1 MPPYRISIYL
11 NVAKSMREN
20 YSAKKVHFSMR
31 NGSAG
36 RRFQGQQC
44 SCVLSWLLD
53 SSTYLPNGLL
63 VSHKR
68 LLATSDVKVK
78 HHIKDSK
85 WSFTGGKFHPQ
96 NYIVFRGSGISGNT
110 QKWQFGRS
118 ITGSRLFFQPK
129 AVRFPRGVAAVDQY
143 ARLDVNERFT
153 QPSRQASFHG
163 STRQASC
170 SWTFHS
176 SSSHSSF
183 LYDTSVSTLWICII
197 HPPGTCS

>member
-1 MPPYRISIYL
+1 MWPYRISIYL

-53 SSTYLPNGLL
+53 PSTYLPNGLL
-63 VSHKR
+63 VSPKR

-96 NYIVFRGSGISGNT
+96 NYIVSRGSEISGNT
-110 QKWQFGRS
+110 QEWQLHSF
-118 ITGSRLFFQPK
+118 IPTQ
-129 AVRFPRGVAAVDQY
+129 
-143 ARLDVNERFT
+143 RLDVNERFT
-153 QPSRQASFHG
+153 QPSRQASLHA
-163 STRQASC
+163 STRHASC
-170 SWTFHS
+170 S
-176 SSSHSSF
+176 
-183 LYDTSVSTLWICII
+183 
-197 HPPGTCS
+197 